1 MIRKI
6 TSFGTRMD
14 IEVVKHNINRMIN
27 EGTVS
32 DGVLSELISSDG
44 KVVPLETI
52 LWDYKLEFDSSAHGY
67 KKTLKSIVSLYNTH
81 GGYIIY
87 GVDEPVKD
95 TEFEAVG
102 IKPGQVDQ
110 QKLRGQFDKC
120 FGKRISL
127 VYQEVTLTVD
137 GEARLFGLLYVPKRM
152 HFERS
157 LSPIVDAAD
166 AQNKRILEKFAIYF
180 RTEDECKQVV
190 SAEDF
195 TFISSSRPF
204 SDTERNSVLPRV
216 FIQNN
221 LPDKS
226 FICPVFVGRF
236 SILEEL
242 WAWLADELQHSKV
255 LAADGGK
262 GKTSIAYEFCQLL
275 ITSKVEGIEQIIWLT
290 AKSKQFKATFNEYI
304 GMPETH
310 YSDIATLLKE
320 ICLRTGSLEEE
331 LEDLSVNQLTK
342 LAKQNLDAYP
352 SFVVIDDVDSN
363 LPDEQK
369 RILEVARLISSENS
383 KVLLTTRVN
392 TIYSADTSISVPGME
407 GEEYKDL
414 VLSFCNRIGLPS
426 LNDRNVQKLEVASEG
441 SPLFTESILRLCKRG
456 SSLENA
462 IKEWGSKSGEAV
474 REAALKKEVSELSI
488 NAKRVLATVCTVG
501 SCSKTELHQLTD
513 LEHIE
518 IGDALQELDLL
529 FLLNSVPFIETEPRY
544 ESSSSISNLVLSLID
559 QLMPDAKTFLK
570 KVSRVSHG
578 LQSNSKKYLPRVGE
592 AVRQCN
598 ALINTGNYKD
608 ARETLKSLIQSPE
621 FKENKDLHY
630 LAAAI
635 EHADPKSDK
644 KTVSTAF
651 QVAYVKGQRKQ
662 QFFEQWY
669 EHASEFESTIT
680 ALEVC
685 EYANKSGCNYSRWAD
700 RYMACSES
708 VAEAT
713 PNNLQSIDRLKSAY
727 VVYVQTK
734 RNRKNLLQFIEKSQ
748 SVLEKLCDFCDRVSA
763 YTTKAEILMFAIK
776 NGDLSSKT
784 CYQLIAASQA
794 LRATDSQN
802 AVLLDK
808 VFSSISDISE
818 LVKQQD
824 KPRKTLIDD
833 LNAELMFHAGHK
845 VA

>member
-1 MIRKI
+1 
-6 TSFGTRMD
+6 MD
-14 IEVVKHNINRMIN
+14 IVTIKNNINRMIN
-27 EGTVS
+27 EGTIS
-32 DGVLSELISSDG
+32 DVVLRELISQEG

-52 LWDYKLEFDSSAHGY
+52 LWDYKQDFDSSEHGY

-87 GVDEPVKD
+87 GISEVVKD
-95 TEFEAVG
+95 SVFEATG
-102 IKPGQVDQ
+102 IKSDQIDQ
-110 QKLRGQFDKC
+110 QKLRGQFDKY

-127 VYQEVTLTVD
+127 AYQNIELLLN
-137 GEARLFGLLYVPKRM
+137 GENRKFGLLYVPKRKVS
-152 HFERS
+152 ERS
-157 LSPIVDAAD
+157 LASIIDASD
-166 AQNKRILEKFAIYF
+166 AKNNRILEKYAIYF

-195 TFISSSRPF
+195 AFISSSRPF
-204 SDTERNSVLPRV
+204 SDTERRSVTPRA

-236 SILEEL
+236 SILEQL

-275 ITSKVEGIEQIIWLT
+275 IASKVEGIEQIIWLT
-290 AKSKQFKATFNEYI
+290 AKSQQFKATFNDYI

-310 YSDIATLLKE
+310 YSDIESLLNE
-320 ICLRTGSLEEE
+320 ICLRTGSCDTE
-331 LEDLSVNQLTK
+331 LQGLSINQLTK
-342 LAKQNLDAYP
+342 LAKKNLELYP

-392 TIYSADTSISVPGME
+392 TIYSVDTSISVPGMK
-407 GEEYKDL
+407 GQEYKDL
-414 VLSFCNRIGLPS
+414 VLSYCNRLGLPA
-426 LNDRNVQKLEVASEG
+426 LNDRNIQKLEVASEG
-441 SPLFTESILRLCKRG
+441 SPLFTESILRLCKLG

-462 IKEWGSKSGEAV
+462 ITEWGSKSGEAV

-488 NAKRVLATVCTVG
+488 NAKRVLATVCIVG

-513 LEHIE
+513 LEKIE

-529 FLLNSVPFIETEPRY
+529 FLLNSVPFIETEPRF

-559 QLMPDAKTFLK
+559 QLLPDAKAFLK
-570 KVSRVSHG
+570 KVSQISYG

-598 ALINTGNYKD
+598 ALINAGNYIR
-608 ARETLKSLIQSPE
+608 ARETLNSLIQSHE

-635 EHADPKSDK
+635 EYADPESEPKI
-644 KTVSTAF
+644 VSTAF
-651 QVAYVKGQRKQ
+651 HTAYVKGQRKL

-669 EHASEFESTIT
+669 EHSSKFEASIT
-680 ALEVC
+680 TLEVC
-685 EYANKSGCNYSRWAD
+685 EYAINSGCSSYTKWAD
-700 RYMACSES
+700 RYMEYSER

-713 PNNLQSIDRLKSAY
+713 PNNLLSIDRLKSAY
-727 VVYVQTK
+727 HVYVKTK
-734 RNRKNLLQFIEKSQ
+734 RNRKDLSSFIEKSQ
-748 SVLEKLCDFCDRVSA
+748 GVLEKLCDFCDRISNHSI
-763 YTTKAEILMFAIK
+763 KAKILMFAVK

-784 CYQLIAASQA
+784 CYQLITTSKA
-794 LRATDSQN
+794 LRETGCND
-802 AVLLDK
+802 VELLDN
-808 VFSSISDISE
+808 VFESLSETQKLVTEQDI
-818 LVKQQD
+818 Q
-824 KPRKTLIDD
+824 RNALIVD
-833 LNAELMFHAGHK
+833 LNTELMAHVNPAIQ
-845 VA
+845 

>member
-1 MIRKI
+1 
-6 TSFGTRMD
+6 MD
-14 IEVVKHNINRMIN
+14 IEVVKNNINRMIN

-32 DGVLSELISSDG
+32 DDVLNELISNDG

-52 LWDYKLEFDSSAHGY
+52 LWDYKLEFDSSAQGY

-95 TEFEAVG
+95 TEFEAIG
-102 IKPGQVDQ
+102 IKPNQVGQQ
-110 QKLRGQFDKC
+110 QLRGQFDKY
-120 FGKRISL
+120 FGKRISI
-127 VYQEVTLTVD
+127 VYQELTLKINGKT
-137 GEARLFGLLYVPKRM
+137 RLFGLLYVPKRKY
-152 HFERS
+152 FERS
-157 LSPIVDAAD
+157 LAPIVDAGEEKK
-166 AQNKRILEKFAIYF
+166 KRILEKFAIYF

-195 TFISSSRPF
+195 IFISSSRPF
-204 SDTERNSVLPRV
+204 SNTERNSILPRV

-290 AKSKQFKATFNEYI
+290 AKSQQFKAMFNEYI
-304 GMPETH
+304 GIPETH
-310 YSDIATLLKE
+310 YSDIETLLKE
-320 ICLRTGSLEEE
+320 ISLRTGSLEEE
-331 LEDLSVNQLTK
+331 LEDLSLNQLIK

-369 RILEVARLISSENS
+369 RILEVARIISSENS

-392 TIYSADTSISVPGME
+392 TIYSADSSISVPGME

-414 VLSFCNRIGLPS
+414 VISFCNRVGLPL
-426 LNDRNVQKLEVASEG
+426 LNDRNVQKLEAASEG

-462 IKEWGSKSGEAV
+462 IKEWESKSGEAV

-513 LEHIE
+513 LEHTE

-529 FLLNSVPFIETEPRY
+529 FLLNSTPFIETEPRY

-559 QLMPDAKTFLK
+559 QLIPDAKAFLK
-570 KVSRVSHG
+570 KLSRISHG

-608 ARETLKSLIQSPE
+608 ARETLNSLIQSPE

-644 KTVSTAF
+644 KTVSSAF
-651 QVAYVKGQRKQ
+651 HVAYVKGQRKQ

-669 EHASEFESTIT
+669 EHANEFESTIT

-685 EYANKSGCNYSRWAD
+685 EYANKSGCNYYRWAD

-713 PNNLQSIDRLKSAY
+713 PNSLQSIERLKSAY
-727 VVYVQTK
+727 MVYAKTK
-734 RNRKNLLQFIEKSQ
+734 RNRKNQLEFIEKSQ
-748 SVLEKLCDFCDRVSA
+748 SVLETLCHYCDRVA
-763 YTTKAEILMFAIK
+763 NYITKAEVLIFAVK

-784 CYQLIAASQA
+784 CYLLISVSQL
-794 LRATDSQN
+794 LRTTDSRN
-802 AVLLDK
+802 EELLDK
-808 VFSSISDISE
+808 VFTSISDTYD

-824 KPRKTLIDD
+824 KLREALIND
-833 LNAELMFHAGHK
+833 LNSELMLHTGHN
-845 VA
+845 VI